1 MSALRASFPTRVV
14 PCLEAVR
21 VEGHD
26 DGSRC
31 SKSTQGGFALSIMNR
46 EGVFISAASVYS
58 SEIKNAAPSVMKVV
72 SFNQPAT
79 R

>member
-1 MSALRASFPTRVV
+1 MV
-14 PCLEAVR
+14 PCLEAAR
-21 VEGHD
+21 VECHG
-26 DGSRC
+26 GRSLC
-31 SKSTQGGFALSIMNR
+31 SKSIQGGFAVSVMNR
-46 EGVFISAASVYS
+46 EGVFLSAASVYS